1 MKIAKKIFKWGG
13 ITFLLLIIAMIA
25 IPFFFKDTIKEKVIE
40 MANKNLKANIAL
52 QDVDISLF
60 KNFPKAQVTLNDFI
74 AGSPN
79 AGSVVSMPETSS
91 NTVPE
96 FIAR

>member
-13 ITFLLLIIAMIA
+13 ITLLLLIIAMIA

-40 MANKNLKANIAL
+40 MANENLKANIAL

-60 KNFPKAQVTLNDFI
+60 KNFPKAQVTLNDF
-74 AGSPN
+74 
-79 AGSVVSMPETSS
+79 V
-91 NTVPE
+91 
-96 FIAR
+96 